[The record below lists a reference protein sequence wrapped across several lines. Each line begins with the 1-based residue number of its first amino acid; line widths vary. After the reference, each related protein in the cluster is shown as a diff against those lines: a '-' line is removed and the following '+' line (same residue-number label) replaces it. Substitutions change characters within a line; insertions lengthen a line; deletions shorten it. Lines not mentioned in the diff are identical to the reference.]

1 MKIALLGLGTVGSG
15 VIKLIENN
23 KLEIEREAG
32 EEIEIEYIF
41 SRSIRNYHDA
51 NLDGIKITNDI
62 SEIIHSDIEVAVET
76 LGGIEFPLDII
87 KQFLKNGIHV
97 VSANKDLLA
106 LHIDEL
112 EEIGKQN
119 WAKLSYEASCAG
131 GIPIIDTINHG
142 FNANKI
148 TELKGILNGTTNY
161 ILTKMTKD
169 NVSFEEALKEAS
181 EKGYAEADPTNDVE
195 GIDAKRK
202 IILLSRLAYK
212 QRVDFNEISTRGIRE
227 VELQDIQFGRE
238 NGLILKLIGQSQINR
253 KTGEVY
259 INVEPVFL
267 PKSHPL
273 SIVSDEKNAVYVKG
287 DAVGESMLYGPGA
300 GSFETA
306 SAVVSDIIN
315 TAKFGYVKNSI
326 PENNAEIRNTPPDQ
340 SYYIRFNNHESTVY
354 DKIKKLHLNEEDIK
368 LINVE
373 KGTTIITPVINE
385 ATFIQLKKDLTTN
398 ASYPISK

>member
-15 VIKLIENN
+15 VIKLFENN
-23 KLEIEREAG
+23 KLEIERAAG

-41 SRSIRNYHDA
+41 SRSLRNYHKV

-112 EEIGKQN
+112 EEIGSQN

-131 GIPIIDTINHG
+131 GVPIIDTINHG

-148 TELKGILNGTTNY
+148 SGLKGILNGTTNY
-161 ILTKMTKD
+161 ILTKMAED

-227 VELQDIQFGRE
+227 VELQDFQIGKE
-238 NGLILKLIGQSQINR
+238 NGLILKLIGQSQIDR

-259 INVEPVFL
+259 INVEPIFL
-267 PKSHPL
+267 PDSHPL
-273 SIVSDEKNAVYVKG
+273 SVVSDEKNAVYVKG
-287 DAVGESMLYGPGA
+287 DAVGETMLYGPGA

-315 TAKFGYVKNSI
+315 TAKFGYVKHYI
-326 PENNAEIRNTPPDQ
+326 PENNAEIKNIPPNQ
-340 SYYIRFNNHESTVY
+340 SYYIRFNDHESTVY
-354 DKIKKLHLNEEDIK
+354 DKIKKLHLNEEDVK

-373 KGTTIITPVINE
+373 KGTTIITPTISE
-385 ATFIQLKKDLTTN
+385 ATFTQLKQDLIMN